1 MVSRQFS
8 RHLSLTPAVFKE
20 IRHTETDKKIVV
32 EGVMPRTEANT
43 AVKCCGGG
51 QHECHPFCKSP
62 IVDKVKHT
70 DVLILDQFLDSK
82 GEMYSKEDL
91 KICNRQWSRLHKLA
105 QMSQRAGLMPGKEFY
120 CSEYRNTKWGS
131 QNCYW
136 DENTID
142 VQWNWN
148 KNKSKYK
155 EFKTGR
161 FRHH

>member
-1 MVSRQFS
+1 MMFTLQRKRDCFWHIIMSLLCRAVMVSRQFS

-91 KICNRQWSRLHKLA
+91 KICNVSERCTFTFT
-105 QMSQRAGLMPGKEFY
+105 FY
-120 CSEYRNTKWGS
+120 MNVNFLCLP
-131 QNCYW
+131 
-136 DENTID
+136 
-142 VQWNWN
+142 
-148 KNKSKYK
+148 
-155 EFKTGR
+155 
-161 FRHH
+161 

>member
-1 MVSRQFS
+1 MSLLCRAVMVSRQSS

-32 EGVMPRTEANT
+32 EGVMPRTEANS

-91 KICNRQWSRLHKLA
+91 KICNVSERCTFTFT
-105 QMSQRAGLMPGKEFY
+105 FY
-120 CSEYRNTKWGS
+120 MNVNFLCLP
-131 QNCYW
+131 
-136 DENTID
+136 
-142 VQWNWN
+142 
-148 KNKSKYK
+148 
-155 EFKTGR
+155 
-161 FRHH
+161 

>member
-1 MVSRQFS
+1 MSLLCRAVMVSRQFS

-91 KICNRQWSRLHKLA
+91 KICNVSERCTFTFT
-105 QMSQRAGLMPGKEFY
+105 FY
-120 CSEYRNTKWGS
+120 MNVNFLCLP
-131 QNCYW
+131 
-136 DENTID
+136 
-142 VQWNWN
+142 
-148 KNKSKYK
+148 
-155 EFKTGR
+155 
-161 FRHH
+161 

>member
-1 MVSRQFS
+1 MMFTLQRKRDCFWHIIMSLLCRAVMVSRQSS

-91 KICNRQWSRLHKLA
+91 KICNVSERCTFTFI
-105 QMSQRAGLMPGKEFY
+105 FY
-120 CSEYRNTKWGS
+120 MNVNFLCLP
-131 QNCYW
+131 
-136 DENTID
+136 
-142 VQWNWN
+142 
-148 KNKSKYK
+148 
-155 EFKTGR
+155 
-161 FRHH
+161 

>member
-1 MVSRQFS
+1 MMFTLQRKRDCFWHIIMSLLCRAVMVSRQSS

-91 KICNRQWSRLHKLA
+91 KICNVSERCTFTFT
-105 QMSQRAGLMPGKEFY
+105 FY
-120 CSEYRNTKWGS
+120 MNVNFLCLP
-131 QNCYW
+131 
-136 DENTID
+136 
-142 VQWNWN
+142 
-148 KNKSKYK
+148 
-155 EFKTGR
+155 
-161 FRHH
+161 

>member
-1 MVSRQFS
+1 MSLLCRAVMVSRQSS

-91 KICNRQWSRLHKLA
+91 KICNVSERCTFTFT
-105 QMSQRAGLMPGKEFY
+105 FY
-120 CSEYRNTKWGS
+120 MNVNFLCLS
-131 QNCYW
+131 
-136 DENTID
+136 
-142 VQWNWN
+142 
-148 KNKSKYK
+148 
-155 EFKTGR
+155 
-161 FRHH
+161 